1 MIVSPRRTDPSEEDD
16 RCLVAHQ
23 GVAVL
28 LADILR
34 AIGRISCLMCGRSGL
49 EHHDLDHIL
58 VDPFDPPASLK

>member
-1 MIVSPRRTDPSEEDD
+1 M
-16 RCLVAHQ
+16 AHQ

-49 EHHDLDHIL
+49 EHHNLDHIL
-58 VDPFDPPASLK
+58 VDPFDPPASLLSVA